1 MRLRSAL
8 LLSTALG
15 LMTTFVMA
23 QEKIETGCANDM
35 FLCPREASCIPY
47 DWVGDGENDCE
58 DGADEIGQAPRIS
71 GPVKN
76 KNKPMSSDPFSESHQ
91 QDQPPPNQLV
101 GNPADCSANHKA
113 AMTACVENLDSW
125 ATDLA
130 FTNFSQVSIFNDE
143 LSMAKVEQGCALL
156 QEFSS
161 CMDGLPASC
170 VPEQKELQDF
180 QKIQMY
186 ACELLVPS
194 LKEHLNCFGKARDQK
209 CGVPSAPGDKS
220 VICRLVSS
228 VHADINCV
236 AQVRPEECDEVAI
249 ELFEPMKQETQHV
262 LDDLQCSQ
270 SSGSP
275 SLTDSASDSVPPNV
289 ATSSGR
295 PIVDLPLSRSTAVN
309 PATAQMTTIEVPTSE
324 DVQARTTQEV
334 EAQTSEPS
342 TGSAPVSQP
351 SLPDDGK
358 QESNERIVIEEPSM
372 NEQSMDEQPKQVQ
385 AVQPTRTTTTTSK
398 SENKPKSESSSK
410 SDGKPASDADSKS
423 ETKSESRSEAK
434 TTKAPVAKLSPASKQ
449 VLDLS
454 NSLFAFGNVDQIC
467 NVESKDDVWAPVRKR
482 ICHRKE
488 DLIVHSNCF
497 LETALKD
504 KQCVADKSTKSSP
517 CATLEA
523 FNKNVDCV
531 IVSLNDLCPVE
542 AQDVVIAI
550 QESLNDE
557 AIDLKCYEEKD
568 KVQREEEKKAGKE
581 EGDGFS
587 LSPQNPRCNGDQE
600 NAALVCLVEL
610 VEINK
615 KLSEFHR
622 VNFLLEVSDA
632 KSKLMNEICDLYSRY
647 DQCLVDSV
655 FSKNGG
661 QRCSFN
667 SPLNTLARIGL
678 SPICT
683 PKYRQL
689 LVQSRDCLM
698 KVANEPGSA
707 QCQAGLHHLGDS
719 VGRMIQGIH
728 GEALLC
734 KSFYTLR
741 DAFNCGEAL
750 VQRDCDAKT
759 VEDLNNLKE
768 LMTSLGLEEG
778 CPAQEPANLNEIISR
793 PVQQPAQVQPKTSP
807 PVARPMTPTPA
818 AACEAHEQAQFGE
831 CVKPLTAF
839 KPHPIAVVAQPKD
852 IAQACEAHKN
862 FLECRKNLQCFPL
875 WARGMSAMF
884 DYACNAG
891 ADKYSGI
898 KQCVRKVTTRA
909 DVRECVNTFS
919 KSAPQEACV
928 STNRLLGCALPP
940 ITEKCGHVAK
950 EFVTEY
956 VRKFANTIDSNCK
969 VGEEFKEEAVRAIS
983 TFNCTANEDQII
995 EHCSAPLNDISAR
1008 LDDLFHGGLQS
1019 ILKNLNSLA
1028 PVFAQ
1033 GCNLT
1038 AEFRTCA
1045 KPVLERDGP
1054 CTVSSCLVRAGNG
1067 ICNQPD
1073 VVEAID
1079 TNLGCI
1085 FKQVNNPEF
1094 GKCLR
1099 NTIATLKDIN
1109 LSKLKAVLPEFVDCV
1124 EPIVVD
1130 KCGIVPVNVLKALG
1144 SREVCP
1150 IGFIPEPLLEA
1161 TPVSTTQATCTE
1173 EKKQQFAGC
1182 IQPIVTKYPFM
1193 PISLVAKGINGEQVC
1208 HDVETYQKCYEN
1220 IGVCPEPAES
1230 ASLRNVLSQLCAAR
1244 TVFDQHRTC
1253 LSDIA
1258 EGPKAKDCF
1267 KDSESCESINAGLQC
1282 VAESVNEQCGPDAL
1296 QFAFNAMNDRKRECR
1311 LQLPSVAL
1319 QTGCSEDQL
1328 ISYLE
1333 CDSIIDNFHFQPITF
1348 ISNASEWDAFCSIVE
1363 TKYRPCLDKLSCRF
1377 EPVSTASLTLFE
1389 NLCEREITRR
1399 DQRKFAECLA
1409 EVADSSEGKQCLE
1422 VYKSVDLLAKN
1433 ANEQVCSS
1441 VNEILNCAS
1450 GAITKTCGDDA
1461 LLHVYDIHGTWVQVF
1476 NATCV
1481 LQPVNFEEKTKTIT
1495 SRPVMKPK
1503 VPEPEPIPEPEP
1515 EPSQRPHHVDI
1526 LDHDHHHTSPQPE
1539 PEPEPTSAPP
1549 ASGAARVGRAVVGLL
1564 VMLAAVLLV

>member
-1 MRLRSAL
+1 
-8 LLSTALG
+8 
-15 LMTTFVMA
+15 MTSILA
-23 QEKIETGCANDM
+23 EDEGQAGCAAGM
-35 FLCPREASCIPY
+35 FFCPKETSCIPM

-58 DGADEIGQAPRIS
+58 DGADEVGQVPRS
-71 GPVKN
+71 DGPVKN
-76 KNKPMSSDPFSESHQ
+76 KNKSLPSGDPFSESHQ
-91 QDQPPPNQLV
+91 QDQPAPQIGRNPPQ
-101 GNPADCSANHKA
+101 NPADCSESHRT
-113 AMTACVENLDSW
+113 AMTACVENLDAW
-125 ATDLA
+125 VVDLA
-130 FTNFSQVSIFNDE
+130 ASNYSEVSIFNDE
-143 LSMAKVEQGCALL
+143 LSMAKIEQGCALL

-170 VPEQKELQDF
+170 VPEQKPLQDF

-194 LKEHLNCFGKARDQK
+194 LKEHLACFGKARDAK
-209 CGVPSAPGDKS
+209 CPIPISPADNS
-220 VICRLVSS
+220 VICRVVAS
-228 VHADINCV
+228 VHTDINCV
-236 AQVRPEECDEVAI
+236 AQIRPTECDEVAV
-249 ELFEPMKQETQHV
+249 ELFEPMRQETQHV
-262 LDDLQCSQ
+262 LDDLHCNGRAALP
-270 SSGSP
+270 SSP
-275 SLTDSASDSVPPNV
+275 VV

-295 PIVDLPLSRSTAVN
+295 PIVEAPTDEQT
-309 PATAQMTTIEVPTSE
+309 PTSP
-324 DVQARTTQEV
+324 V
-334 EAQTSEPS
+334 EQSPTSPVTSPVEPVS
-342 TGSAPVSQP
+342 PASRGPAPVSQP

-358 QESNERIVIEEPSM
+358 QESNEITVIEEPST
-372 NEQSMDEQPKQVQ
+372 NDKSTDERTQKVE
-385 AVQPTRTTTTTSK
+385 AVQPNKKVNPKSEKRPTTTSTGLPTTVK
-398 SENKPKSESSSK
+398 ESSDK
-410 SDGKPASDADSKS
+410 
-423 ETKSESRSEAK
+423 
-434 TTKAPVAKLSPASKQ
+434 

-454 NSLFAFGNVDQIC
+454 NSLFAFGNVEQIC
-467 NVESKDDVWAPVRKR
+467 GSESKDDVWVAVRKR
-482 ICHRKE
+482 ICQRKE
-488 DLIVHSNCF
+488 DLIPHSNCF

-504 KQCVADKSTKSSP
+504 KQCVADKTPKASP
-517 CATLEA
+517 CAALEA
-523 FNKNVDCV
+523 FNKNVDCI
-531 IVSLNDLCPVE
+531 IVTLNDLCPVE

-557 AIDLKCYEEKD
+557 TIDLKCYEEKD
-568 KVQREEEKKAGKE
+568 KMQREEEKQSGQE
-581 EGDGFS
+581 NGDGFT
-587 LSPQNPRCNGDQE
+587 LQPLNPRCNGDQE
-600 NAALVCLVEL
+600 NSALVCLVEL

-615 KLSEFHR
+615 KLAQFHT
-622 VNFLLEVSDA
+622 VNFLLEVSDSD
-632 KSKLMNEICDLYSRY
+632 SKLMNEICDLYGKY
-647 DQCLVDSV
+647 DKCLNESV
-655 FSKNGG
+655 FSKNNG

-689 LVQSRDCLM
+689 LVQSRECLV
-698 KVANEPGSA
+698 KVSAQPASA

-719 VGRMIQGIH
+719 VGKMIQGIH

-741 DAFNCGEAL
+741 EAFVCGESL
-750 VQRDCDAKT
+750 IQKDCEAKT

-793 PVQQPAQVQPKTSP
+793 PVQPIPVQKTGAP
-807 PVARPMTPTPA
+807 MARPMSPATPTPA
-818 AACEAHEQAQFGE
+818 STCEAHEQTQFGE

-839 KPHPIAVVAQPKD
+839 KPHPLAVVAQPKEID
-852 IAQACEAHKN
+852 QACEAHKK

-884 DYACNAG
+884 DYACNDG
-891 ADKYSGI
+891 ASKYSGI
-898 KQCVRKVTTRA
+898 KQCVRKVTTRN
-909 DVRECVNTFS
+909 DVRDCVNTFS

-928 STNRLLGCALPP
+928 STNHLLSCALPP

-956 VRKFANTIDSNCK
+956 VRKFANTIDPNCK
-969 VGEEFKEEAVRAIS
+969 VGEEFKEEAVKAIN
-983 TFNCTANEDQII
+983 TFNCTANEDQIV

-1045 KPVLERDGP
+1045 KPILERDGP
-1054 CTVSSCLVRAGNG
+1054 CVISSCLVRAGNG

-1085 FKQVNNPEF
+1085 FKQVNHPEF

-1109 LSKLKAVLPEFVDCV
+1109 LAKLKAVLPQFVECV

-1144 SREVCP
+1144 SRETCP

-1161 TPVSTTQATCTE
+1161 APVTTTPATCTDEIKKNFE
-1173 EKKQQFAGC
+1173 ECTKK
-1182 IQPIVTKYPFM
+1182 IVEKYPFRA
-1193 PISLVAKGINGEQVC
+1193 ISLVGKGVTGEHVC
-1208 HDVETYQKCYEN
+1208 HDADAYQQCYEKL
-1220 IGVCPEPAES
+1220 GVCPETAES
-1230 ASLRNVLSQLCAAR
+1230 SSLRNVLNQLCSAR
-1244 TVFDQHRTC
+1244 AVLDQHRSC
-1253 LSDIA
+1253 LA
-1258 EGPKAKDCF
+1258 EVAESPKGKDCL
-1267 KDSESCESINAGLQC
+1267 KADESCESINSGLQC
-1282 VAESVNEQCGPDAL
+1282 IAESVNEQCGPDAL
-1296 QFAFNAMNDRKRECR
+1296 QFAFNAMNDRKRECG

-1333 CDSIIDNFHFQPITF
+1333 CDSVIDSFHFQPITF
-1348 ISNASEWDAFCSIVE
+1348 ISNSSDWDHFCKVVE
-1363 TKYRPCLDKLSCRF
+1363 AKYRPCLDKLTCRF

-1399 DQRKFAECLA
+1399 DQRKFAECLS
-1409 EVADSSEGKQCLE
+1409 EVADNTEGHKCLE
-1422 VYKSVDLLAKN
+1422 AYKQVDLLAKN
-1433 ANEQVCSS
+1433 ANEQVCSA
-1441 VNEILNCAS
+1441 VNDILNCAS
-1450 GAITKTCGDDA
+1450 GAISKQCGDDA
-1461 LLHVYDIHGTWVQVF
+1461 LLHVYDIHTTWVQVF

-1481 LQPVNFEEKTKTIT
+1481 LQPANFEEKSKITT
-1495 SRPVMKPK
+1495 SRPILKTK
-1503 VPEPEPIPEPEP
+1503 QPESSPEPIPEPEP
-1515 EPSQRPHHVDI
+1515 EPSQPPHHVDL

-1549 ASGAARVGRAVVGLL
+1549 ASGTESLTTTIFGSMALL
-1564 VMLAAVLLV
+1564 VALYLM